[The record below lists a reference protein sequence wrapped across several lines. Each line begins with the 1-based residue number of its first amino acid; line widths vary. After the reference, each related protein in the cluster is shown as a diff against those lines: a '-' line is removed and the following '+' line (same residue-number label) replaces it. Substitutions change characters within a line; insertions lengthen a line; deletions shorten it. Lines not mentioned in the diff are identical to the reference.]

1 MAKKREVPYGKIFIK
16 ATYNNTLITV
26 TDPAGNVLAWSG
38 AGVRGFKG
46 PRKAT
51 PYAATVIANDVL
63 QKIKLFN
70 MRAADVS
77 VRGIGHGR
85 ESAIRT
91 LNSGGLKISSIR
103 DVTPIPHNG
112 PRQPKPR
119 RV

>member
-1 MAKKREVPYGKIFIK
+1 MAKKREVQHGRVYIK

-26 TDPAGNVLAWSG
+26 TDSSGNVLAWSG
-38 AGVRGFKG
+38 AGLKGFKG

-63 QKIKLFN
+63 QKVKPFN
-70 MRAADVS
+70 MRSVDVH
-77 VRGIGHGR
+77 VQGIGHGR

-91 LNSGGLKISSIR
+91 LNSGGLRVASIR
-103 DVTPIPHNG
+103 DVTPVPHNG
-112 PRQPKPR
+112 PRPPKPR

>member
-1 MAKKREVPYGKIFIK
+1 MAKKQDVSYGKVFIK
-16 ATYNNTLITV
+16 ATYNNTLVTV
-26 TDPAGNVLAWSG
+26 TDQAGNVLAWSG
-38 AGVRGFKG
+38 AGLKGFKG

-51 PYAATVIANDVL
+51 PYAATVIANDIL
-63 QKIKLFN
+63 QKIKPFN
-70 MRAADVS
+70 MRAAEVS

-103 DVTPIPHNG
+103 DITPIPHNG
-112 PRQPKPR
+112 PRQRKPR

>member
-1 MAKKREVPYGKIFIK
+1 MAKKREVQYGRVHIK

-26 TDPAGNVLAWSG
+26 TDPLGNALAWSG
-38 AGVRGFKG
+38 AGLKGFKG

-51 PYAATVIANDVL
+51 PYAASVIANDIL
-63 QKIKLFN
+63 QKIKPFN
-70 MRAADVS
+70 MKMVDVF
-77 VRGIGHGR
+77 VQGIGHGR

-91 LNSGGLKISSIR
+91 LNSGGLKVGSIR